1 MQSTM
6 DHDTSTAT
14 ASDASP
20 RQKINLHILSPS
32 NEVPGKLTLN
42 DCLTSMTIAELKV
55 KIRDAV
61 GTRPPP
67 ERQRLIY
74 RGKPLV
80 QESATLKDVLT
91 PEAVC

>member
-1 MQSTM
+1 M